1 MRRAHTS
8 SRSDAFTLIELLVTI
23 AIIAILAS
31 LILPTLARAKFQA
44 KNTAC
49 KNNLRQI
56 HLALQTYVSTQSV
69 FPALYQLEP
78 QTQPWPA
85 MLELPFYF
93 ESAPVRSGESYVT
106 FRVRGV
112 YRCPLLRS
120 LPATLGNINIYV
132 TSRNE
137 YGYNAWGAGEE
148 SLAAPAKALG
158 LAGKPVLSPAVST
171 SQVYQNTSEAAVRS
185 PTDMIAI
192 GDNFSRSRNAD
203 RDAFINGQPVI
214 QPTVPIAWPGMK
226 PPKRES
232 AFLDHRARANRVF
245 VDGHQESEDLHPTFQ
260 ATDAQ
265 LARWNV
271 DNLAHREL
279 LRD

>member
-1 MRRAHTS
+1 MRRAQTHL
-8 SRSDAFTLIELLVTI
+8 RAPAFTLIEVLVTI
-23 AIIAILAS
+23 AIIALLAS
-31 LILPTLARAKFQA
+31 ILLPALALAKFQA

-56 HLALQTYVSTQSV
+56 HLALQTYMSTHSV
-69 FPALYQLEP
+69 FPALYQFQP

-85 MLELPFYF
+85 MLELPFFF
-93 ESAPVRSGESYVT
+93 ESAPVRSGESSVT
-106 FRVRGV
+106 FRVGGV

-120 LPATLGNINIYV
+120 RPATLANLNIYV
-132 TSRNE
+132 TARNE
-137 YGYNAWGAGEE
+137 YGYNAWGGGEE
-148 SLAAPAKALG
+148 SLTAPSKALG
-158 LAGKPVLSPAVST
+158 LAGKPFLSPAFT
-171 SQVYQNTSEAAVRS
+171 GSQIYQNTSEAAVRS
-185 PTDMIAI
+185 PADMIAI
-192 GDNFSRSRNAD
+192 GDNFSRSRNTD

-245 VDGHQESEDLHPTFQ
+245 VDGHHEIEDLRPTFQ
-260 ATDAQ
+260 ATDPQ

-271 DNLAHREL
+271 DSLPHREL